1 MKLCCFYV
9 HALSG
14 SKEQI
19 LHVFP
24 HMWKL
29 VLKSKFIHIYI
40 YITLFM
46 QKCGGKNSYC
56 DGNSSSAQ

>member
-40 YITLFM
+40 YYIIHAEMWRKKQLL
-46 QKCGGKNSYC
+46 
-56 DGNSSSAQ
+56 